1 MPPRVDGIGEERRL
15 PLLEDREVYKR
26 VNRREFLKAIGL
38 TAAAV
43 TMPGCSR
50 SLQGA
55 SANAENQRPN
65 FVIVFIDDMGY
76 ADVGCFGAEGYET
89 PNIDRLAAEGTRFT
103 DFYAASSVCTPSRAA
118 LMTGCYPQR
127 VGLPN
132 VLGPRAKIGI
142 SDEEVTIAQMLK
154 PLGYATACFGKWH
167 LGHETKFLPTHHG
180 FDEYFGL
187 PYSNDMWPRHPE
199 TPKDYPDLP
208 LIEGD
213 KVIQLDPDQTQLTT
227 WYTEHA
233 VQFIEKNKDRPFFL
247 YLPHSMVH
255 VPLHVSEKFKGK
267 SKRGL
272 FGDVVMEIDW
282 SVGQIMATLKRL
294 GLDRSTMV
302 VFCAD
307 NGPWLSY
314 GDHAGSAKPLREGK
328 GTTFDGGQR
337 EPTIMRWPGRIPA
350 HRICREPVSTMDILP
365 TIARLTGAGLPDHT
379 IDGRDIWPVIAGEPG
394 AKSPHEA
401 FFYYQGWALEAV
413 RSGKWKLHLPH
424 GYRTLNG
431 RPGGAGGIPVKYD
444 QARIDV
450 ALFDLETDIGE
461 QHNVADQHPDIVERL
476 TQMADRMRQD
486 LGDSSQKATG
496 TGRRP
501 PGKV

>member
-1 MPPRVDGIGEERRL
+1 M
-15 PLLEDREVYKR
+15 
-26 VNRREFLKAIGL
+26 NRREFLKGIGL
-38 TAAAV
+38 MAAAAAL
-43 TMPGCSR
+43 PGCGR
-50 SLQGA
+50 SLRSA
-55 SANAENQRPN
+55 STDGESRLPN
-65 FVIVFIDDMGY
+65 FVVVFIDDMGY
-76 ADVGCFGAEGYET
+76 ADVGCFGAEGYKT
-89 PNIDRLAAEGTRFT
+89 PNIDRLADEGVRFT
-103 DFYAASSVCTPSRAA
+103 DFYAAASSCTPSRAA

-167 LGHETKFLPTHHG
+167 LGDDPKFLPTHHG

-213 KVIQLDPDQTQLTT
+213 KVIQIDPDQTQLTT

-233 VQFIEKNKDRPFFL
+233 VQFIEKNKDRPFLL
-247 YLPHSMVH
+247 YMPHSMVH
-255 VPLHVSEKFKGK
+255 VPLHVSDKFKG
-267 SKRGL
+267 SSQRGL

-282 SVGQIMATLKRL
+282 SVGQVMSTLKRL
-294 GLDRSTMV
+294 GLDGNTMV
-302 VFCAD
+302 IFCSD

-314 GDHAGSAKPLREGK
+314 GDHAGSARPLREGK

-350 HRICREPVSTMDILP
+350 GRVCREMASTMDILP
-365 TIARLTGAGLPDHT
+365 TIARLTGAGLPDHK
-379 IDGRDIWPVIAGEPG
+379 IDGKDIWPLIAGEKRAG
-394 AKSPHEA
+394 SPHEA

-413 RSGKWKLHLPH
+413 RSGRWKLHMPH
-424 GYRTLNG
+424 GYRTLAG
-431 RPGGAGGIPVKYD
+431 RPGGTGGIPAKYE
-444 QARIDV
+444 QAKIGE
-450 ALFDLETDIGE
+450 ALFDLDTDISE
-461 QHNVADQHPDIVERL
+461 QHNVAAEHPDIVARL
-476 TQMADRMRQD
+476 QGLAFRMRQD
-486 LGDSSQKATG
+486 LGDSTLKMTG
-496 TGRRP
+496 AGRRP